1 MSLNVKVKPM
11 VPGINLTFQRGV
23 RLGDVQKDVTKTLN
37 NLKGKVDLVVVVIPD
52 NPSGIYGK

>member
-1 MSLNVKVKPM
+1 M
-11 VPGINLTFQRGV
+11 VPGINLTYPRGV
-23 RLGDVQKDVTKTLN
+23 RLDDVRKDVTKTLN